1 MVGYRVAFDSPMWL
15 CLLAL
20 LPLFWWFA
28 LRSLSSL
35 TGLRR
40 IVSCLLRSVVF
51 TLIVLALA
59 EMRLVQATDK
69 LTVVYVV
76 DQSLSI
82 PRSRI
87 VEAIDYVNQAV
98 AQQQQEKDLAGVI
111 YFGREA
117 VVERPPW
124 DEFLKLG
131 PTSESQ
137 LDPEY
142 TNLAAGLKLAQ
153 ASFPHDT
160 AKRIVVISDGNQN
173 IGDALDQA
181 RVLAEAGIGIDV
193 LPLTYGRRAEV
204 LIEKLT
210 IPPDVRKGEPFD
222 LRVVVNNTSEPA
234 EGQLGVVSGHLRV
247 SLRTGDQPVELSND
261 HVDLPPGK
269 SVFTVTQKIS
279 QPQIYTYE
287 AIFVPDNPAD
297 DTLTQNNRA
306 TTFTHVRGSGQVLLI
321 EDFDHRGEYQALV
334 ERLREE
340 NLEVTVQPS
349 NQLFQNLAEL
359 QQFDTVVLANVPRSG
374 GENADQ
380 IASFSDDQIKMLV
393 RNTETMGAG
402 LVMLG
407 GPNSFGAGGWT
418 NTELEKAMPVDFQ
431 IKSAEVVPKG
441 ALALVMHASEIPEG
455 NHWQKV
461 IAQEAIKALGTE
473 DYCGL
478 LHWSGTDQWLWGG
491 MLRVGDRRSR
501 MLAEIDRM
509 VPGDMPNFDPCLR
522 MAEAAFRQLQGI
534 ASAKHMIVIS
544 DGDPSDPT
552 TGAINALKALGVT
565 VSTVAVG
572 SHGPAE
578 SIRLEKLAV
587 ATGGKYYQVNNPR
600 ALPKIFQ
607 REARRVAQPL
617 IHENLAGF
625 VPVVR
630 TNDEIISG
638 ITNPLPPI
646 TGFVSTTI
654 KRNPLVEVSIISP
667 EPKDQ
672 ANATI
677 LASWTYGL
685 GRTVAYTTDTGA
697 RWAKAWPGWA
707 NYDKFFTQMIR
718 WSMRPVNDQ
727 GNFVVATDVEGGQ
740 VRVFVTALDKNDEF
754 LNFLD
759 LSGTIVGPEMDP
771 RSLKLSQTA
780 PGRYVGTF
788 DAKDAGSYFLM
799 LSPGAGKTPIR
810 AGVNVPY
817 SAEFSDREA
826 DPALLASMAEL
837 VPKGGEPG
845 VVIQDPSGKNDL
857 NAFLEFD
864 AFRHDLPR
872 ASSGQDVWPA
882 LLVFAGCLF
891 FFDVFFRR
899 VTLSFTWV
907 PPLAAGVR
915 DFVLRRDAQTPKTEY
930 MDRLRSRKA
939 EVTEQ
944 LEQRRAAARFEPAP
958 DATASGPAPDLATLE
973 AEMKT
978 APRESP
984 RPSSPPRSMPEKPPE
999 ESYTERL
1006 LKAKKKVW
1014 EDRDQDKKNE

>member
-1 MVGYRVAFDSPMWL
+1 MVGYRVAFDSPLWL

-28 LRSLSSL
+28 VRGLSSL
-35 TGLRR
+35 TGLWRM
-40 IVSCLLRSVVF
+40 VSCLLRSVVF

-59 EMRLVQATDK
+59 ETRLVQATDK

-82 PRSRI
+82 PRARI
-87 VEAIDYVNQAV
+87 DEAIAYVNRAV
-98 AQQQQEKDLAGVI
+98 ERQQKEKDLAGVI
-111 YFGREA
+111 YFGRDA

-131 PTSESQ
+131 TTIESQ

-173 IGDALDQA
+173 IGDALEQA
-181 RVLAEAGIGIDV
+181 RVVAEAGIGIDV
-193 LPLTYGRRAEV
+193 LPITYGRRAEV
-204 LIEKLT
+204 MIEKVT

-222 LRVVVNNTSEPA
+222 LRVVVNNTSQPA
-234 EGQLGVVSGHLRV
+234 EGESGVVGGRLRV

-279 QPQIYTYE
+279 RPEIYTYE
-287 AIFVPDNPAD
+287 AIFVPDNPAL
-297 DTLTQNNRA
+297 DTMPQNNRA

-321 EDFDHRGEYQALV
+321 EDFDHRGQYQALV
-334 ERLREE
+334 DRLREE

-349 NQLFQNLAEL
+349 NQLFQSLAEL

-374 GENADQ
+374 GDNADQ
-380 IASFSDDQIKMLV
+380 IFSFSDDQIRMLV

-441 ALALVMHASEIPEG
+441 ALALVMHASEMAEG
-455 NHWQKV
+455 NFWQKK

-491 MLRVGDRRSR
+491 MRQVGDGRNR
-501 MLAEIDRM
+501 MLAAIDRM
-509 VPGDMPNFDPCLR
+509 TPGDMPQFDPCLR
-522 MAEAAFRQLQGI
+522 MAEVAFRRLQGV
-534 ASAKHMIVIS
+534 AAAKHMIVIS
-544 DGDPSDPT
+544 DGDPGDPT
-552 TGAINALKALGVT
+552 PGAVNALKALGVT

-572 SHGPAE
+572 CHGPAE
-578 SIRLEKLAV
+578 SKKLEALAL
-587 ATGGKYYQVNNPR
+587 ATGGKYYQVNNPK
-600 ALPKIFQ
+600 ALPKIYQ

-617 IHENLAGF
+617 VYENDAGF

-646 TGFVSTTI
+646 TGFVCTTV

-667 EPKDQ
+667 EPRDQ

-685 GRTVAYTTDTGA
+685 GRAVAYTTDAGA
-697 RWAKAWPGWA
+697 RWAKAWPGWS
-707 NYDKFFTQMIR
+707 NYDKFFTQMVR
-718 WSMRPVNDQ
+718 WSMRPVSDQ

-759 LSGTIVGPEMDP
+759 LSGTVVGPEMEP
-771 RSLKLSQTA
+771 RSVKLSQTA

-810 AGVNVPY
+810 TGVNVPY

-826 DPALLASMAEL
+826 DPALLTSMAEL
-837 VPKGGEPG
+837 VPKGGASG
-845 VVIQDPSGKNDL
+845 VVIRDPSGKDDL
-857 NAFLEFD
+857 DALLETD
-864 AFRHDLPR
+864 CFRHDLPR

-882 LLVFAGCLF
+882 LLVVAGCLF

-899 VTLSFTWV
+899 VTLSFAWA
-907 PPLAAGVR
+907 PPLAAAVR
-915 DFVLRRDAQTPKTEY
+915 DFVLRRDAQAPRTET

-939 EVTEQ
+939 EVSEQ

-958 DATASGPAPDLATLE
+958 DATSSGPAPDLAHLE

-978 APRESP
+978 ATQ
-984 RPSSPPRSMPEKPPE
+984 RPAAPPRSTAEKAPE

-1014 EDRDQDKKNE
+1014 EERDKKDE

>member
-1 MVGYRVAFDSPMWL
+1 MHGYRFAFDSPLWL

-20 LPLFWWFA
+20 LPAFWWSA
-28 LRSLSSL
+28 VRSLSSL
-35 TGLRR
+35 SGPRR
-40 IVSCLLRSVVF
+40 VIACLTRSVVY

-59 EMRLVQATDK
+59 EMRLVQSTDK
-69 LTVVYVV
+69 LAVVYVV

-82 PRSRI
+82 PRARI
-87 VEAIDYVNQAV
+87 EEAIDYVNEAV
-98 AQQQQEKDLAGVI
+98 AEQRQGKDQAGVI
-111 YFGREA
+111 YFGRDA

-131 PTSESQ
+131 TTIESQ

-173 IGDALDQA
+173 IGDALEQA
-181 RVLAEAGIGIDV
+181 RVVAEAGIGIDV
-193 LPLTYGRRAEV
+193 LPITYGRRAEV
-204 LIEKLT
+204 MIEKLT
-210 IPPDVRKGEPFD
+210 LPPDVRKGEPFD
-222 LRVVVNNTSEPA
+222 LRVVVNNTSQPA
-234 EGQLGVVSGHLRV
+234 AGESGVVSGRLRV
-247 SLRTGDQPVELSND
+247 TLRTSDQPVELSND

-279 QPQIYTYE
+279 QPEIYTYE

-321 EDFDHRGEYQALV
+321 EDFDHRGQHQALV
-334 ERLREE
+334 ERLRDE
-340 NLEVTVQPS
+340 NLEVTVQAS
-349 NQLFQNLAEL
+349 NRLFESLAEL

-374 GENADQ
+374 GDNADQ
-380 IASFSDDQIKMLV
+380 IFNFSDDQIKMLV

-418 NTELEKAMPVDFQ
+418 NTDLEKAMPVDFQ

-441 ALALVMHASEIPEG
+441 ALALVMHASEMDDG
-455 NHWQKV
+455 NFWQKK

-491 MLRVGDRRSR
+491 MLRVGDRRNR

-509 VPGDMPNFDPCLR
+509 TPGDMPAFDPCLR

-534 ASAKHMIVIS
+534 AAAKHMIVIS
-544 DGDPSDPT
+544 DGDPARPT
-552 TGAINALKALGVT
+552 AGAINALKALGVT
-565 VSTVAVG
+565 ISTVAVG
-572 SHGPAE
+572 CHGPAE
-578 SIRLEKLAV
+578 SKVLEDLAL
-587 ATGGKYYQVNNPR
+587 ATGGKYYQVNNPK

-617 IHENLAGF
+617 VHENPAGF
-625 VPVVR
+625 VPVIKS
-630 TNDEIISG
+630 NDEIISG
-638 ITNPLPPI
+638 ISNPLPPI

-654 KRNPLVEVSIISP
+654 KRNPLVEVSIVSP
-667 EPKDQ
+667 EPPDQ

-685 GRTVAYTTDTGA
+685 GRTVAYTTDVGT
-697 RWAKAWPGWA
+697 RWAKAWPEWS

-718 WSMRPVNDQ
+718 WSMRPVNEQ

-740 VRVFVTALDKNDEF
+740 VRVFVTALDKDDEF

-759 LSGTIVGPEMDP
+759 VSGTVVGPEMDP

-799 LSPGAGKTPIR
+799 LSPGAGKAPIR
-810 AGVNVPY
+810 TGVNVPY

-826 DPALLASMAEL
+826 DPALLAGMAEL

-845 VVIQDPSGKNDL
+845 AVIRDPSGKDK
-857 NAFLEFD
+857 LETLLATD
-864 AFRHDLPR
+864 CFRHDLPL
-872 ASSGQDVWPA
+872 ASSGQDVWHV
-882 LLVFAGCLF
+882 LVFVAGCLF
-891 FFDVFFRR
+891 FFDVFCRR
-899 VTLSFTWV
+899 VTVSFAWV
-907 PPLAAGVR
+907 PPLAAGMR
-915 DFVLRRDAQTPKTEY
+915 DFVLRRDAQAPKTEY

-939 EVTEQ
+939 EVSEQ
-944 LEQRRAAARFEPAP
+944 LEQRRSAAARFEPAP
-958 DATASGPAPDLATLE
+958 ETATPDLAQIE
-973 AEMKT
+973 ADMKT
-978 APRESP
+978 APREAQRPTAP
-984 RPSSPPRSMPEKPPE
+984 RQSTAEKAPE

-1014 EDRDQDKKNE
+1014 EDKKQE